1 MSKRSLL
8 ILILLL
14 AIVDI
19 VAAFW
24 YLAARIEASGDSRDY
39 FEKHNEDVAAA
50 PADTVSEINVPD
62 SFMIAERHA
71 YYVSR
76 QPAIKGDMST
86 YFSCIKSVKVRWPK
100 SVNGSDDLT
109 PLYRALLDK
118 MFTPGSVNLEYAI
131 NQELSKP
138 KFTSSHELGY
148 KKIESKPTP
157 QPGYAYRHDVL
168 AYPVMTSMR
177 VLVMGIEKMDY
188 NGIERTMHNAYV
200 HYDRAT
206 HQLIDK
212 KDIFAIDDAALLSM
226 INAKI
231 NELNKS
237 KDNNLDHAMALPS
250 EYQIKAK
257 GISFHF
263 AAGVVAAPNEGP
275 IEIFLDYKTLNSTF
289 TSAFKQLV
297 RDNSGYWDYKRL
309 TID

>member
-1 MSKRSLL
+1 MPISTTMPHCIGELAMIESIDAEQRQLLSQFVYVGSESANRRFPSLSN
-8 ILILLL
+8 ILKYGKNNLLL
-14 AIVDI
+14 TAKIP
-19 VAAFW
+19 F
-24 YLAARIEASGDSRDY
+24 YQ
-39 FEKHNEDVAAA
+39 
-50 PADTVSEINVPD
+50 
-62 SFMIAERHA
+62 
-71 YYVSR
+71 R
-76 QPAIKGDMST
+76 QGNKDG
-86 YFSCIKSVKVRWPK
+86 
-100 SVNGSDDLT
+100 
-109 PLYRALLDK
+109 
-118 MFTPGSVNLEYAI
+118 YA
-131 NQELSKP
+131 
-138 KFTSSHELGY
+138 
-148 KKIESKPTP
+148 
-157 QPGYAYRHDVL
+157 GYAYRHDVL